1 LAFSVTL
8 SERCYVLIFVLARF
22 GRGLFIVLAFSVT
35 LSERCYVLIFV
46 LARFGR
52 GAVII
57 HNHQPQPGKA
67 QTGQSPNRVKPQ
79 PGKAPTGQSA
89 NRAKPQPPATIAL
102 PRGVCLAALTGV
114 EPLKRS
120 RQELVL

>member
-1 LAFSVTL
+1 MTL

-52 GAVII
+52 GAVIT
-57 HNHQPQPGKA
+57 HNHQPQQA
-67 QTGQSPNRVKPQ
+67 ATG
-79 PGKAPTGQSA
+79 
-89 NRAKPQPPATIAL
+89 AL
-102 PRGVCLAALTGV
+102 PRGLCLAALTGV
-114 EPLKRS
+114 EPSKRL